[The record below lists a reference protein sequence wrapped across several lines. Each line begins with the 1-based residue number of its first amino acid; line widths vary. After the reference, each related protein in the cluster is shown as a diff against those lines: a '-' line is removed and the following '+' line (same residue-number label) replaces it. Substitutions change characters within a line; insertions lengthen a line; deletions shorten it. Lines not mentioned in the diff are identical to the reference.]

1 MIRRESTGTPFLR
14 IEGLCKSYQSGSER
28 LQILVGLNLQVEQGQ
43 MVAVTGASGSGK
55 STLLHLIGGMERPD
69 SGEILLQDLD
79 VSCLSREQLSQ
90 FRNAQIG
97 FVFQFHHLLPEF
109 SALENVMFPLLLR
122 RLPFHQAAERAQ
134 SLLVE
139 VGLGQRLGHKPG
151 ELSGGEQQ
159 RVAVARALVG
169 NPRLLL
175 ADEPTGNLDE
185 HTSESIYQLLLRVHR
200 QHRLTS
206 IIVTH
211 NLSLASLCDL
221 QGRLQEGVL
230 VVPPIQGEL

>member
-1 MIRRESTGTPFLR
+1 MIRREATETQFLR

-28 LQILVGLNLQVEQGQ
+28 LQILIDLNLQVEQGE
-43 MVAVTGASGSGK
+43 MFAVTGTSGSGK

-69 SGEILLQDLD
+69 SGEIVLQDVD
-79 VSCLSREQLSQ
+79 VSRLSGEQLSQ
-90 FRNAQIG
+90 FRNVQIG
-97 FVFQFHHLLPEF
+97 FVFQFYHLLPEF

-134 SLLVE
+134 SLLAE

-185 HTSESIYQLLLRVHR
+185 HTSESIYQLLLQVHR

-206 IIVTH
+206 IIATH
-211 NLSLASLCDL
+211 SVSLASLCDL
-221 QGRLQEGVL
+221 QGRLQEGGL
-230 VVPPIQGEL
+230 QCLES